1 MKKVLVVEDNRAIR
15 ELYRRL
21 IEANG
26 FSMVEVLDFMPSS
39 VEKSFL
45 FYRDEI
51 FCVVSDYNIGIDL
64 SGTDVVRV
72 VRGIDRTILIF
83 AICSYPEDGN
93 SMITAGASRFFAKP
107 VDMAELSLA
116 LREAALR
123 R

>member
-72 VRGIDRTILIF
+72 VRGIDRTITYFRDLF
-83 AICSYPEDGN
+83 
-93 SMITAGASRFFAKP
+93 
-107 VDMAELSLA
+107 LSG
-116 LREAALR
+116 RWE
-123 R
+123 